1 MADLNVNS
9 GLTKKYDR
17 SSRIVGGCKPFD
29 NNYIDEQI
37 DRINQMKMYN
47 NPNNPN
53 NKNNQFDP
61 RMMGFNGPLQQPT
74 QFNQFS
80 TQPMMPQ
87 QFKPYDPYKGYLE
100 KNGLVYDPFNHRRF
114 ISTFVDVNSKFRKK
128 TPSLILDDP
137 ICLKLDPFKT
147 KKNSNIIFV
156 DHPDHP
162 YEDGDL
168 ISIAGT
174 VSKSLILRTYDTNGN
189 AAFIIPKYS
198 NIMKIFFK
206 HGLSEDFVN
215 KSVQVDIEGIKGDKS
230 SFLGNIPI
238 NLINGTHYMYTS
250 LPKQEF
256 AEHDD
261 FFDYDPCHFFIILSK
276 TLTES
281 YKLDS
286 YNFKITIR
294 SIGGIPLNYINAN
307 YPINHDHKQG
317 YHIITNSTK
326 QGYCFELPICAVQ
339 KARGGGNNVIVS
351 KVVEVESGYPNPNN
365 YVIQLQ
371 NTFSNVLF
379 SRIVSSEFPNSE
391 KVIKDYPPERVNNKL
406 YWNNIDDGDHLYSVD
421 IPSGNYGPRKLANI
435 IETMINQVARISK
448 VDGLNPYHY
457 IITDINKHTDEVIF
471 RAYKKFSL
479 IRPFISVTPEIVSN
493 PNLDTD
499 QHPEYVITIKNKM
512 HGMSCSGLNILISDA
527 IDYWGIP
534 AEKING
540 EHKVI
545 NIIDGD
551 TYQIKLPRVN
561 LNDKRVDTKGGA
573 NVNILIPDM
582 IRMRFDQPNTMGN
595 VLGFRNSGDKNSI
608 TPFSTM
614 ISNMNPYEFETNSDE
629 FGINC
634 NDKTSLDLT
643 GDNYV
648 LMVANPLVTLTSVT
662 PTKAAFAKIQ
672 LFQVATKLL
681 YNTFIQTSQL
691 YEDQI
696 REVSELEIK
705 FYTPDGYLYDF
716 NSLDHSFTIEIITV
730 YDIPEGTG
738 INPNTGQ
745 NYDLTLVQ

>member
-1 MADLNVNS
+1 MADLSVNS

-29 NNYIDEQI
+29 NNYIDDQI

-47 NPNNPN
+47 NPNNPSN
-53 NKNNQFDP
+53 QNNQFDP
-61 RMMGFNGPLQQPT
+61 RMMGFNGPLSQPV
-74 QFNQFS
+74 QFNQFA

-174 VSKSLILRTYDTNGN
+174 VSKSLILRTYDTNGS
-189 AAFIIPKYS
+189 AAFVIPKHS

-215 KSVQVDIEGIKGDKS
+215 KTVQVDIEGIKGDRS

-238 NLINGTHYMYTS
+238 NLINGTHYVYTS

-317 YHIITNSTK
+317 YHIIKNTTK
-326 QGYCFELPICAVQ
+326 QGYYFELPICAVQ
-339 KARGGGNNVIVS
+339 KARGGGCNVIVS

-435 IETMINQVARISK
+435 IETMINQVPRISK
-448 VDGLNPYHY
+448 ADGLNPYHY
-457 IITDINKHTDEVIF
+457 IITDINKHTDEVTF

-479 IRPFISVTPEIVSN
+479 VRPFISVTPEIVSN

-561 LNDKRVDTKGGA
+561 LNDKRIDTKGGA

-582 IRMRFDQPNTMGN
+582 IKMRFDQPNTMGT

-608 TPFSTM
+608 TPFSTI
-614 ISNMNPYEFETNSDE
+614 ISNMDPYEFETNSDE
-629 FGINC
+629 FGINY

-662 PTKAAFAKIQ
+662 PIKAAFAKIQ

-691 YEDQI
+691 YENQI